1 MSACSPI
8 LPHLPWVCCAAVWLI
23 VAVLS
28 VGHLVAVILF
38 PVMGNVVAPP
48 ASTWWQ
54 RGSWTMVG
62 AMEKVMVVV
71 MVMEVTISH
80 GVGHSIVMVIAIKL
94 VTWVR

>member
-1 MSACSPI
+1 
-8 LPHLPWVCCAAVWLI
+8 
-23 VAVLS
+23 
-28 VGHLVAVILF
+28 
-38 PVMGNVVAPP
+38 
-48 ASTWWQ
+48 
-54 RGSWTMVG
+54 MVG